1 MTLSSHPNLGA
12 KDSQTK
18 CQYLRMNVSAE
29 TKLLH
34 CLCQQTNHTRC
45 IWGLQDTNYF
55 AAHLPSCNNCN
66 CTFCT
71 CSTIGPSNYICLTHQ
86 CYTCFCN
93 HSTVNYREVVWYA
106 LPFAGKKGI
115 YGRQAKQKKSKG
127 VTKHATRQ
135 WTTCTVFPHSKTTCC
150 KHRVNKRNP
159 CFASGVVGSILILS
173 RDPSPI
179 CAWMNWR
186 LHWSKWGWSSQARQM
201 QLGAFARQSQL
212 RQFWRHCTWLG
223 GWKTLHEWP
232 WLWKSPCKQATTPC
246 SWEKIKVSCSTKLF
260 ILHKTGN
267 CLLQSYKELLNQWRQ
282 YCPS

>member
-18 CQYLRMNVSAE
+18 CQYLRMNVSEE

-115 YGRQAKQKKSKG
+115 YGRQAKHNKSKHKIR
-127 VTKHATRQ
+127 VQ
-135 WTTCTVFPHSKTTCC
+135 DVFYRLCLQQRPWLTD
-150 KHRVNKRNP
+150 VLE
-159 CFASGVVGSILILS
+159 AST
-173 RDPSPI
+173 
-179 CAWMNWR
+179 
-186 LHWSKWGWSSQARQM
+186 GWSLLATHIVSALNAVRPSTGKPWNLQTS
-201 QLGAFARQSQL
+201 LEDLS
-212 RQFWRHCTWLG
+212 WL
-223 GWKTLHEWP
+223 LHGM
-232 WLWKSPCKQATTPC
+232 LLY
-246 SWEKIKVSCSTKLF
+246 TK
-260 ILHKTGN
+260 
-267 CLLQSYKELLNQWRQ
+267 
-282 YCPS
+282 